1 MIHRSAREGGETML
15 TFIGLGLY
23 DKTDVSEKGLA
34 SIRNADHIFLETYT
48 SRLMGTSYEELEGYY
63 GKPVRLL
70 GREDVEQHPDEL
82 LDTAESRNVV
92 FLCAGDPMV
101 STTHADLR
109 MRAAS
114 RGIKTAIIHAASI
127 SSAACGLSGLQNYRF
142 GKSCSIP
149 FPQKNWSPTS
159 SMDVIAQNLSLKLHT
174 LVYLDIQDS
183 RFMTVPEAIILLER
197 MAEEKKIHLPLY
209 VGIARAGS
217 DDPLVKAGSAAAL
230 KQVNFGPPLHILI
243 VPADLHEMERTY
255 LEMFAGL

>member
-1 MIHRSAREGGETML
+1 MER
-15 TFIGLGLY
+15 
-23 DKTDVSEKGLA
+23 
-34 SIRNADHIFLETYT
+34 
-48 SRLMGTSYEELEGYY
+48 
-63 GKPVRLL
+63 PVRLL

-82 LDTAESRNVV
+82 LNKAESQNVV

-114 RGIKTAIIHAASI
+114 RGIRTAIIHAASI

-142 GKSCSIP
+142 GKSCSVP

-159 SMDVIAQNLSLKLHT
+159 SIDVIAQNLSLQLHT
-174 LVYLDIQDS
+174 LVYLDIQDT
-183 RFMTVPEAIILLER
+183 RYMTVPEAIILLEK

-217 DDPLVKAGSAAAL
+217 DDSLVRAGSAAAL
-230 KQVNFGPPLHILI
+230 KSVNFGPPLHILI
-243 VPADLHEMERTY
+243 VPADLHEMERAY

>member
-1 MIHRSAREGGETML
+1 ML

-23 DKTDVSEKGLA
+23 DKTDVSEKGLL
-34 SIRNADHIFLETYT
+34 SIRNADHIFLENYT
-48 SRLMGTSYEELEGYY
+48 SRLMGTSYAELTGFY
-63 GKPVRLL
+63 GKTIHLL
-70 GREDVEQHPDEL
+70 GRKDVEQYPDEL
-82 LDTAESRNVV
+82 LNKAERENVV

-101 STTHADLR
+101 STTHSDLR

-114 RGIKTAIIHAASI
+114 RGIKTMIIHGASI
-127 SSAACGLSGLQNYRF
+127 SSAVCGLSGLQNYRF

-159 SMDVIAQNLSLKLHT
+159 SIDVIAQNLSLQLHT
-174 LVYLDIQDS
+174 LAYLDIQDT
-183 RFMTVPEAIILLER
+183 RYMTVPEAIILLEK

-217 DDPLVKAGSAAAL
+217 DDPRIRAGSADVL
-230 KQVNFGPPLHILI
+230 KSVNFGPPLHILVI
-243 VPADLHEMERTY
+243 PADLHDMERAY